1 MAPTVDDV
9 RPILCDFELRM
20 RRVLNAAWDEW
31 MEVPDRGRFSARSR
45 ASMVFDFIRTGALE
59 EFDGDPRV
67 NGIIKGQTVHFLFR
81 DRVLVR
87 FKKANNAGLG
97 SNIQTQAVL
106 YFVDPPQLELPDLL
120 PEIHHIEVCYH
131 LDKLA
136 THMDQLAATARQRN
150 RKLWSYELQ
159 HPPSAEIVP
168 FPPAPDGGKRPP
180 EVRVRKP
187 KPESEISE

>member
-1 MAPTVDDV
+1 MAPTVDFV

-31 MEVPDRGRFSARSR
+31 MEVTDRGRFSARSR

-59 EFDGDPRV
+59 EFDGDPKIHV
-67 NGIIKGQTVHFLFR
+67 IVKGQTVHFLFQN
-81 DRVLVR
+81 RVLVR
-87 FKKANNAGLG
+87 FKKANDAGLG
-97 SNIQTQAVL
+97 SNIQTQSVL
-106 YFVDPPQLELPDLL
+106 DFIDPQFELPDLL

-131 LDKLA
+131 LDRLEM
-136 THMDQLAATARQRN
+136 HMDQLSVTARQRN

-159 HPPSAEIVP
+159 HPPSAKILP
-168 FPPAPDGGKRPP
+168 FPPAPDGGERPP
-180 EVRVRKP
+180 EVRVRNP

>member
-20 RRVLNAAWDEW
+20 RSVLNAAWDEW

-59 EFDGDPRV
+59 EFHGDQKIDV
-67 NGIIKGQTVHFLFR
+67 ISKGQTVHFLFQ

-87 FKKANNAGLG
+87 FKKANDVGLG
-97 SNIQTQAVL
+97 SNIRTQAVL
-106 YFVDPPQLELPDLL
+106 DFIGPQFELPDLL

-136 THMDQLAATARQRN
+136 TYMDQIAVTARQRD

-159 HPPSAEIVP
+159 HPPSAEILP
-168 FPPAPDGGKRPP
+168 FPPAPGGGERPP
-180 EVRVRKP
+180 EVRVRNP
-187 KPESEISE
+187 KPESETSE